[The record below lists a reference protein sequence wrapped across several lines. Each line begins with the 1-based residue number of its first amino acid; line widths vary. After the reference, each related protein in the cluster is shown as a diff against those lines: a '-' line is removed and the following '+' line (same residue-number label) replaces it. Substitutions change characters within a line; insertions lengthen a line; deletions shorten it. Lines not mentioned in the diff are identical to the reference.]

1 MTTLTTTCQI
11 REQLIFFFQDVSII
25 RQIRIFRLIMFLLR
39 ILKKYKNY
47 LNTKVVKKTL
57 IVKYPCDNFSQ
68 NPLNPINVTSGHL
81 RYARMKPFILSPSSW
96 NQAVE
101 TRLKQVQTLN
111 AIRKYL
117 CLAFNSDFIQSA
129 DLRQAMSDN
138 VHRRPVTSG
147 DIQQHLAMSLKH
159 PATSG
164 K

>member
-11 REQLIFFFQDVSII
+11 EEQLIFFFQDVSII

-57 IVKYPCDNFSQ
+57 FVKYPCDNFSQ

-101 TRLKQVQTLN
+101 KSKLQLFYQSVRMHCRGICIWRRLNRSQSFHYSIFIVQG
-111 AIRKYL
+111 I
-117 CLAFNSDFIQSA
+117 NSNYFVNLSEG
-129 DLRQAMSDN
+129 
-138 VHRRPVTSG
+138 RRGLVG
-147 DIQQHLAMSLKH
+147 
-159 PATSG
+159 
-164 K
+164 